1 LSPSIGFGDK
11 KEDVMSPEK
20 LTAQERRNIELVK
33 GWIKAWETEA
43 GRMVDEIYADSAE
56 VFGPMQNIYFL
67 KRRQSKKNW
76 RSLEV
81 ANRNLYLKR
90 KTRFG
95 TIVAKGETV
104 AVEVAT
110 TETDLKGRVREGWF
124 AAFLTFDKNGRI
136 ITDHTYMRDME
147 RTPDPAKA
155 NDPKI
160 KKAMEE
166 MKEAH
171 SRVLA
176 EQ

>member
-1 LSPSIGFGDK
+1 
-11 KEDVMSPEK
+11 MSTEE
-20 LTAQERRNIELVK
+20 LTAQEKRNVELLK
-33 GWIKAWETEA
+33 EWAKSWETDA

-67 KRRQSKKNW
+67 KRGQSKENW
-76 RSLEV
+76 KAVEI
-81 ANRNLYLKR
+81 ANQNLYQNR
-90 KTRFG
+90 KMRFS
-95 TIVAKGETV
+95 TIVARGDTV
-104 AVEVAT
+104 AIEVAT
-110 TETDLKGRVREGWF
+110 TETNLKGKTREAWF

-136 ITDHTYMRDME
+136 ITDHTYLLHME

-155 NDPKI
+155 RDPKV
-160 KKAMEE
+160 KKLMEE

>member
-1 LSPSIGFGDK
+1 
-11 KEDVMSPEK
+11 MTTEK
-20 LTAQERRNIELVK
+20 LTAQEKRNVELAK
-33 GWIKAWETEA
+33 RWIRAWETDA

-67 KRRQSKKNW
+67 KRGKSKKNW
-76 RSLEV
+76 RTLEV

-95 TIVAKGETV
+95 TIVAKGDTV

-110 TETDLKGRVREGWF
+110 AETNLKGRIREGWF
-124 AAFLTFDKNGRI
+124 AAFLTFDKNGKI
-136 ITDHTYMRDME
+136 IIDHTYMKDME
-147 RTPDPAKA
+147 RTPDPAKVH
-155 NDPKI
+155 DPKI
-160 KKAMEE
+160 RVAMEE

>member
-1 LSPSIGFGDK
+1 LGNR
-11 KEDVMSPEK
+11 KENAMSPVK
-20 LTAQERRNIELVK
+20 LTAKERRNVELLK
-33 GWIKAWETEA
+33 SWIKAWVNDT

-67 KRRQSKKNW
+67 KRGKDKGNW
-76 RSLEV
+76 RAVEA

-95 TIVAKGETV
+95 TIVAKGDTV

-110 TETDLKGRVREGWF
+110 TDTDLKGRVREGWF
-124 AAFLTFDKNGRI
+124 AAFLTFDKNGKI

>member
-1 LSPSIGFGDK
+1 
-11 KEDVMSPEK
+11 MSTEE
-20 LTAQERRNIELVK
+20 LIAQERRNVELVK
-33 GWIKAWETEA
+33 KWIKAWETDA

-67 KRRQSKKNW
+67 KRGKSKENW
-76 RSLEV
+76 RAVEV
-81 ANRNLYLKR
+81 ANQNLYLER

-95 TIVAKGETV
+95 TIVAKGDTV
-104 AVEVAT
+104 VVEVAT
-110 TETDLKGRVREGWF
+110 TETNLKGRVREGWF
-124 AAFLTFDKNGRI
+124 AAFLTFDKNGKI
-136 ITDHTYMRDME
+136 ITDHTYMMDME

-155 NDPKI
+155 HDPKI

>member
-1 LSPSIGFGDK
+1 
-11 KEDVMSPEK
+11 MSPVK
-20 LTAQERRNIELVK
+20 LTAQERRNVELLK
-33 GWIKAWETEA
+33 SWIKAWVNDT

-67 KRRQSKKNW
+67 KRGKDKGNW
-76 RSLEV
+76 RAVEA

-95 TIVAKGETV
+95 TIVAKGDTV

-110 TETDLKGRVREGWF
+110 TDTDLKGRIREGWF
-124 AAFLTFDKNGRI
+124 AAFLTFDKNGKI
-136 ITDHTYMRDME
+136 ITDHTYMKDME
-147 RTPDPAKA
+147 RSPDPAKA
-155 NDPKI
+155 KDPKI

-171 SRVLA
+171 SRMLA